1 MRGVYFFATG
11 NDLFELLKEIN
22 KSMPIEFVKSGSY
35 NSKQD
40 IVKRIVSELANI
52 STNTSGEHQ
61 SNAYLVVP
69 AGTHINYKTVNLAA
83 GGTCYHVY
91 QSENSSS
98 ISLWPG
104 GFYDRETLIV
114 GHFDTL
120 FNTLES
126 QQVYQSFSRF
136 FKKRCTKIRGYYF
149 GKEALEISKTTRLVT
164 ISVKSPPEY
173 AF

>member
-83 GGTCYHVY
+83 G
-91 QSENSSS
+91 
-98 ISLWPG
+98 
-104 GFYDRETLIV
+104 
-114 GHFDTL
+114 
-120 FNTLES
+120 
-126 QQVYQSFSRF
+126 
-136 FKKRCTKIRGYYF
+136 
-149 GKEALEISKTTRLVT
+149 
-164 ISVKSPPEY
+164 
-173 AF
+173 